1 VNDINQPGLHVMTP
15 STTLPAPQPNWSWY
29 LDLDGT
35 LLDIAPSPLAV
46 VVPDGLLATLSAL
59 RTAAHGA
66 LAVVSGRPVQQVRSL
81 LEPLRP
87 AAAGLHGLE
96 LVTPDGLR
104 HGPKKPL
111 PPVGNLRRMLQENV
125 LGIPGVEFENKGATL
140 AVHFRQAPQAEIQ
153 VRRIIDQAVAKNRG
167 FEVLKGKMVFEIRP
181 TGINKGT
188 AIREFM
194 AIPPFAGRVPVF
206 AGDDTTD
213 EDAFA
218 VVAEAGGI
226 TLYVGEGD
234 DTVAQWRVESPA
246 ALRLWLAEAAE
257 ALKRQ
262 M

>member
-1 VNDINQPGLHVMTP
+1 MTA
-15 STTLPAPQPNWSWY
+15 STSLPLPQANWSWF

-35 LLDIAPSPLAV
+35 ILDIAATPTAV
-46 VVPDGLLATLSAL
+46 VVPEGLVATLSAL
-59 RTAAHGA
+59 RSAAHGA

-104 HGPKKPL
+104 HGAKKPL
-111 PPVGNLRRMLQENV
+111 PPVGNLRRNLQETV
-125 LGIPGVEFENKGATL
+125 SVIPGVEFENKGATL
-140 AVHFRQAPQAEIQ
+140 AIHYRQVPEAAPQL
-153 VRRIIDQAVAKNRG
+153 RRLVKIAVAKSRG
-167 FEVLKGKMVFEIRP
+167 FEMLEGKMVFEIRP
-181 TGINKGT
+181 TGIHKGT

-194 AIPPFAGRVPVF
+194 SIAPFCGRVPVF
-206 AGDDTTD
+206 AGDDQTD
-213 EDAFA
+213 EDAFQ

-226 TLYVGEGD
+226 TLHVGEND
-234 DTVAQWRVESPA
+234 DTTAEWRIESPA

-257 ALKRQ
+257 ALKRR